1 MADISC
7 KVEKGPNGGYISL
20 IKVTSPVLG
29 NNSGQWFRV
38 HPDGTDEGFEYP
50 MAMTAENAA
59 RRKAIQLLEAVNLR
73 ELAAGII
80 KSPHTVMDKKS
91 REKWDK
97 YLLEQTHRAMKAHAR
112 KNREGKDF
120 V

>member
-7 KVEKGPNGGYISL
+7 KIEKGPNGGYISL

-29 NNSGQWFRV
+29 TRSGQWFKV
-38 HPDGTDEGFEYP
+38 HPDGTDDGFEYP
-50 MAMTAENAA
+50 MAVTAENAA
-59 RRKAIQLLEAVNLR
+59 RRKAIQLLEQVNLK

-80 KSPHTVMDKKS
+80 KNPHKSMDKKA

-97 YLLEQTHRAMKAHAR
+97 YLMEQSHRVLKEHAR
-112 KNREGKDF
+112 RNREGKDSF
-120 V
+120 